1 MAAFRRAV
9 AAAPNFLEPRLQL
22 AHLLR
27 RTGSPGA
34 ALPEYAHVLEVDPRV
49 ADARF
54 GRAMASVALKR
65 YADARAEL
73 EEGRRL
79 HPERVGFALA
89 LIRLMAA
96 APDERVRDGAKGV
109 SIADSIPPPE
119 RRIEWAIV
127 RAMALAEAGRFDEA
141 IALQRAAITTLER
154 NGSADLAKTQTGV
167 LRLYES
173 RRPSR
178 TPWQPDEPME
188 LPS

>member
-1 MAAFRRAV
+1 M
-9 AAAPNFLEPRLQL
+9 
-22 AHLLR
+22 
-27 RTGSPGA
+27 
-34 ALPEYAHVLEVDPRV
+34 
-49 ADARF
+49 
-54 GRAMASVALKR
+54 
-65 YADARAEL
+65 
-73 EEGRRL
+73 
-79 HPERVGFALA
+79 VGFALA

-96 APDERVRDGAKGV
+96 APDERVRDGVQGV

-154 NGSADLAKTQTGV
+154 NGSADLANTQTGV

-178 TPWQPDEPME
+178 MPWQADEPME